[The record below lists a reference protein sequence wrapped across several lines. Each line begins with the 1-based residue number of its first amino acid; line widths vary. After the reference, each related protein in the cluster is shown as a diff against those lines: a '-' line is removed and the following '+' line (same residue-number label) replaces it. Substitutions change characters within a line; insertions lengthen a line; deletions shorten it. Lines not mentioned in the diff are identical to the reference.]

1 MIQTGFESR
10 VKIQQII
17 ENQLPEFILDESPK
31 FIDFLKQYYISQ
43 EYQSGP
49 VDIAENL
56 DQYLKL
62 DNLTPEVVVDNT
74 FLQNDINS
82 TVGIITVTSTKGFP
96 QTYGLLKIDDEVI
109 TYTGITTNTFTGCI
123 RGFSGITNYHNDLN
137 QEELIFSKTISTDH
151 KNKSSIQNLSSLF
164 LKEFYKKLKYTFVPG
179 LEEVDFVSNL
189 NVGNFIREVKSLYQS
204 KGTNESFR
212 ILFNVLYGVN
222 PRVVNLEEF
231 LIKPSSAQFIRREI
245 VIAERISGDPSKLIG
260 QSIKKSSDTITSAS
274 ISEIEPFLRN
284 NRQYYK
290 ISLFVGYTDVSAVEG
305 NFTITPSTRCLE
317 TVSIGSSVISVD
329 STIGFAGIGTIISGN
344 NTITY
349 QSKSINQF
357 FGCIGITSTIS
368 STNDVRSDEF
378 YYGYENGDTSKK
390 VELRLTGVLSKFV
403 QTSDSL
409 NLDEGQIIFV
419 KTIGDLIKNPETNQ
433 TYKEIFANSWIYN
446 TRSRYQIKDGSTN
459 YTLVSPIDRSSL
471 KIGDE
476 FQLLNRGSNVGIP
489 TANITKINSSE
500 NSIGINLGTLNANQK
515 YDIRRKLNT
524 ASSLNVPIK
533 FGNNTVLSDIQN
545 LYVDDDYAYVASN
558 SLPSNGNDLYTY
570 NITTKIKSLL
580 GIGLTDNYTL
590 IQYTENSSPFITGD
604 RVYYQP
610 SGTPIVGLDTGD
622 YYVENIS
629 DPKGIRLYYSKSFIG
644 SNNYITFKDSSFNN
658 NHKFTLYS
666 QKSEIIGPQKL
677 LKKFPLVENIDT
689 GNGEITLPGP
699 IGMLINGVEISNY
712 KSNDKIYY
720 GPLESIN
727 VLNGGSNFDV
737 INPPIISI
745 SSGIGVTALVNPVI
759 SGSIQ
764 KVYIDSQ
771 DYDIDKIVSIG
782 VSGGNGSGAVLQ
794 PIVTKR
800 QRSILFDGRLIE
812 NSGGIS
818 STTRQLTFINNHNL
832 NNGEPLIY
840 NSNGN
845 LGIGIGTTPGTLV
858 NEATYYVKIDN
869 NKTIRLYQS
878 NSDYN
883 SGINTVSF
891 NAVNTSGIHKF
902 RTASYKNTVSEIKVL
917 NGGEYTNRK
926 LIVSPTGISTSYH
939 SVTFKNHAF
948 KSGELVNYNY
958 QTSTIGISTLP
969 QYYILNENENSFKLC
984 DAGIGGTNTD
994 NYNRKNYV
1002 RFSSS
1007 GSGYQYFSYPDI
1019 SVSILYSPVG
1029 FGTTTQEY
1037 KSLIAT
1043 PIVKGKIID
1052 TYLYESGTG
1061 YGSSILNLEKKPII
1075 LIKNGKEAQLKPII
1089 INGEINSVNIQYGG
1103 KEYYSIPDLIIED
1116 YSGSGSGADLRPVIA
1131 NGKISDIKIVNS
1143 GIGYSSTST
1152 IIKVKSSGSNAVFD
1166 TKIRSLTVN
1175 HNQKFGDEF
1184 LFERGNELHYSVSGY
1199 FEKLRTS
1206 FNDNGSVSKII
1217 GWSYDGNP
1225 IYGPYGYTDPENSNS
1240 IPKLLSS
1247 GYELEVNNIIDRP
1260 EFPAG
1265 FFVEDYTYT
1274 NSGDLDENNG
1284 RFGKT
1289 PEFPNGVYAYFA
1301 TLDSVSNPKF
1311 PYFIGDKYRTNTLEE
1326 NLTLDQSFD
1335 FNNSDLLRNTLP
1347 YKISDDYADNDFI
1360 IETSEFTNQESVVE
1374 SVTSGNVNE
1383 INIINPGSNYKVND
1397 VLNFDDKNTG
1407 GGGLIA
1413 RVSSISGKDIVK
1425 LDTTVQTY
1433 ENSIFTWNNDNQVKV
1448 TILPYHDL
1456 LNGDFVVISGFST
1469 SLNKLNNSYKIGLSS
1484 YYSNVLKNIPSSTAG
1499 FSTEIYITQIP
1510 IKVSVG
1516 SSISIGSEKLKVL
1529 EVFENLNIIKVQRG
1543 STGISHTATTKIN
1556 FIPDSFTISEKI
1568 DYFDSKVNNKVFFNP
1583 TQSVGVGTIAGITS
1597 SITFKFGDSNI
1608 TRIVPTQGIYI
1619 ENHPFA
1625 HNEYVVL
1632 TLPSPISISTS
1643 PTGNE
1648 FSIPTNVY
1656 VSNKNKNTIGIKTN
1670 LTSSEIYFRNNGDNN
1685 NNYSIE
1691 SQYSQIKGRVE
1702 RIKSVV
1708 SVSTYHG
1715 LINNDVINLEVKPNL
1730 SVGVGTSVS
1739 VYVKRYLNTGNILIN
1754 PIGFNSTG
1762 INTSTN
1768 TITINSHNLKTGD
1781 KILYSSNVL
1790 PSGLTTDFYYVYKI
1804 NDNSIKLS
1812 QTYLDSKNSPP
1823 SIVSIASTGGSN
1835 QSISLVNPQIKI
1847 IRNNNLVFNLSDSS
1861 LSGYKF
1867 KLYYDKNYKN
1877 EFVSIATTS
1886 AFTLSGIGT
1895 VGVSSTA
1902 SITINYNEEIPTKLY
1917 YNLEKF
1923 GSISTTD
1930 TSVNNYSEILF
1941 ENSEYNSTYNIS
1953 GIGSTTFSISL
1964 TKIPE
1969 KLTYSQNECDILRY
1983 NTTSISAKGP
1993 IHKINIVSGG
2003 SGYKKFP
2010 IFIGS
2015 NSQNGEDAYVVPKS
2029 KTIGN
2034 VKELRIINEGF
2045 EYSSDKTLQPIAYI
2059 SPLITI
2065 KNSNTID
2072 SITVINGGKG
2082 YTDAPNISIVNS
2094 TTGEKINSGIL
2105 NAKLSG
2111 NSIDSVNIIQ
2121 YPKGLPEKTVRL
2133 VAENNTNGVSIQR
2146 IESSSS
2152 GIFTCYITTPTING
2166 ISTFI
2171 TSPFSGGDKVFVEGI
2186 IKIGSNGSGFNSE
2199 DYNYQFFNV
2208 TNYNNSGL
2216 LDKVT
2221 IDISGLTTN
2230 TGIAK
2235 TIQDSISNIIK
2246 STDYPEFKVSQTPS
2260 FFNVGEKLSSKGV
2273 SRDLKIISTNNSF
2286 IKVFGSYSPSIE
2298 EIIVGNE
2305 TGNIAT
2311 IDEITYSVGKFKVD
2325 YSVEKNLGWF
2335 DDIGKLSQDNQVIPD
2350 NDYYQN
2356 LSYTVKSPI
2365 TYQNSKTQINSLL
2378 HTSGLK
2384 NFSDTGITST
2394 SKSGILTSR
2403 NAMSVVYD
2411 IIEENRVDTIYDFDL
2426 ALDIDV
2432 VGNSSKFLKLK
2443 TKKLSDYI
2451 ECKTN
2456 VVLKIDDISRQFSN
2470 LDGEPSEFINLIE
2483 LNSTPDYNNILV
2495 RVSNYDNSQIQLSE
2509 LIILNDTNNSFIAEK
2524 STIANS
2530 GIGLTHIPG
2539 EEYGSFSIVKNDS
2552 GKSYLQF
2559 IPDDPYSTDYDIK
2572 FIKSNFNSSDVGI
2585 GTTSIG
2591 FINLTGSNIINAS
2604 SGISTSIISVDSSKF
2619 SSLLANVQVTD
2630 STANLMNFV
2639 EVYLKYDGTNTYISE
2654 YYFDSESSS
2663 NYSGNFIG
2671 TFGSNISSGILS
2683 LNYKNNSANIVNI
2696 RSRIVGFG
2704 TTAIGVGAHRFILP
2718 NQIVGNERSAI
2729 YQSTYSSTV
2738 SSASTI
2744 ISLNKSNF
2752 NAIKSLVDVSV
2763 GSTNALHQIMMIHD
2777 NNNIY
2782 VQQSPFLSIGSTSG
2796 IGTFGGEYSGN
2807 NFELKFYPDSGINSE
2822 IKILSFNQCLY
2833 STLDSLNIAP
2843 NFTYGTVTDSI
2854 DIIFYNAINGDR
2866 INRLD
2871 FDLKSDDIPIF
2882 AKTFN
2887 PEDSL
2892 ILNPT
2897 TGVFTIENHFFSP
2910 SEELI
2915 YTPKSTF
2922 IGVGASSV
2930 GIGSTLNSV
2939 GIVTTLL
2946 PSDVYVIRTSE
2957 NKFKL
2962 STRKDYAA
2970 LGIGV
2975 TFTSVGL
2982 GNVHQLEMKKKN
2994 EKVLI
2999 TIDNIVQYPLLF
3011 TPISHSLSE
3020 NNGQISATSS
3030 IFSLSGISTIVPRDI
3045 LKIDNEYMG
3054 IINVGLGT
3062 TSIGPITNNGSF
3074 NLIEVKRGF
3083 VGSSATSHT
3092 DSTEAR
3098 IYKGSYNIVNNK
3110 IFFSESPRGNPQ
3122 IERDSSN
3129 LIFETSDFT
3138 GRVFLRNNYTSN
3150 QIYDDISS
3158 KFTGI
3163 GRTFT
3168 LTVGGA
3174 NTVGLG
3180 STGGNGILFINGVF
3194 QTPTTLNNPQNN
3206 FKIIE
3211 NSGISSVIFSGITSS
3226 NSDIILTSEFDVNQN
3241 QTPRGGII
3249 VSLGSSSGLGYAPLV
3264 GANVFGKVGV
3274 GGSIIS
3280 IVSTATTGSAFAIST
3295 ATYHKTTGLLDVT
3308 TTTPHQFAYT
3318 NVKQVT
3324 LIGLQFSCPVN
3335 ESFLTT
3341 VTTTGQTVGIGS
3353 TVIFVD
3359 SVSDVSIG
3367 SSISITGKLTNIP
3380 VVSVGNTFVRIGT
3393 SSTIGSTIG
3402 SGIAV
3407 TFSTH
3412 YSGITTTIFPEGVTG
3427 IGKTFTIKSI
3437 GTTTSFTIDAGIS
3450 TIPHNYVGQGTVFS
3464 FYGDLTPGSGYNG
3477 IVAIGV
3483 SVYQSGHIGDTAIIT
3498 ASVGA
3503 GGTLSFTVGAGGTGY
3518 TNPQIFVSEPSYEN
3532 LNVVGVS
3539 RLGIGATTKTG
3550 IGLLLNVEVGASSTT
3565 GIGSTYFEV
3574 SKFNISR
3581 QGYSFQRGDVFK
3593 PVGLVTAK
3601 GLNSPLSEFKLTVID
3616 TFSDSFAAWQ
3626 FGQFDFIDSIKNY
3639 QDGVRTRF
3647 SLFYND
3653 ELLSFEK
3660 LEGSIVN
3667 LSNALLI
3674 IINGVIQDP
3683 ETAYVF
3689 DGGTSFAF
3697 TTAPKTEDNVAIFF
3711 YKGTAGD
3718 DTSEINDIKET
3729 LQRGDVVQV
3738 LKNNSIS
3745 KTITQDK
3752 RTVFDISGSD
3762 RFETNLYSKQGV
3774 DSNNY
3779 KPLSWI
3785 KQKVDQKINGELFSK
3800 SRDSL
3805 ESLVFPTAKIIGD
3818 FSTTD
3823 TQIFVD
3829 NSDFFKYG
3837 TPNLTDALIVSGSLD
3852 TVSAGITA
3860 VVSGLGTVQSL
3871 IINNPGSGYTGNLV
3885 TLKISP
3891 PPVILEKIGNVIV
3904 GVGSTAIAT
3913 ITVGAGG
3920 TLTTP
3925 ITITNPGFGYLTSK
3939 NNYHPFPTDGYAW
3952 ATQQGNTQFRSI
3964 ISQGIVSAGSTLGN
3978 TPLQMIV
3985 TGDDPHIITYNSPTY
4000 NIALATKGQTWTFS
4014 VYAKANELTTGEL
4027 FLFEANS
4034 SGVYIDFTMVT
4045 IDIKTDWKRF
4055 SITRPI
4061 INSNTSFVQ
4070 VRVDGTPNYDSGN
4083 GKIIWW
4089 DGFQVERSSTVG
4101 IFTSGSTTTALSIP
4115 KVIAP
4120 LPDPIY
4126 ENISTINTNT
4136 ITGFSGIIT
4145 GITTTEG
4152 IGGNPLALKFNL
4164 TGPSG
4169 YSGLQIGY
4177 PIYIFDTRIGSGLT
4191 SINNSNSAIVGIG
4204 TTFLD
4209 NIYIISAFSSS
4220 GTSGIITCNILSTTS
4235 VVGLASTG
4243 NTSNPVGKYSW
4254 GKLSG
4259 FSRSS
4264 SPISIGVT
4272 GNTIDVGLS
4281 TFPTIQRRKSGLRKT
4296 GALSK
4301 LL

>member
-31 FIDFLKQYYISQ
+31 VIDFLKQYYISQ
-43 EYQSGP
+43 EYQGGP

-96 QTYGLLKIDDEVI
+96 QKYGLLKVDDEVI
-109 TYTGITTNTFTGCI
+109 TYTGITTNSFTGCI

-137 QEELIFSKTISTDH
+137 QEELIFSKTTSSDH

-189 NVGNFIREVKSLYQS
+189 NVGNFIRQAKSFYQS

-260 QSIKKSSDTITSAS
+260 QTIRKSSDTITGAS

-290 ISLFVGYTDVSAVEG
+290 ISLFVGYDDISAVEG

-317 TVSIGSSVISVD
+317 TVYIGSSVISVD
-329 STIGFAGIGTIISGN
+329 STIGFPENGKIISGK

-357 FGCIGITSTIS
+357 FECSGIQYTIS
-368 STNDVRSDEF
+368 TKDDIRSDEF
-378 YYGYENGDTSKK
+378 YYGYENGDITKK

-409 NLDEGQIIFV
+409 NLDEGETISV
-419 KTIGDLIKNPETNQ
+419 KTIGDLIQNPETNQ

-446 TRSRYQIKDGSTN
+446 TRSRYQIKDGSIN

-471 KIGDE
+471 KIGDKLE
-476 FQLLNRGSNVGIP
+476 LLNRESNVGIS
-489 TANITKINSSE
+489 TGTIATINPSE
-500 NSIGINLGTLNANQK
+500 NSITTDLGTLDANQK

-545 LYVDDDYAYVASN
+545 LYVDDNYAYVASN
-558 SLPSNGNDLYTY
+558 SLPSDGNTSYTY
-570 NITTKIKSLL
+570 QITTKIKSLV
-580 GIGLTDNYTL
+580 GTGLTANYTL
-590 IQYTENSSPFITGD
+590 IQYDPDSSPFITGD

-610 SGTPIVGLDTGD
+610 SGTPIVGLGTGD

-629 DPKGIRLYYSKSFIG
+629 NPKGIRLYFSKSFIG
-644 SNNYITFKDSSFNN
+644 SDNYITFADSNFNAGI
-658 NHKFTLYS
+658 HTFTLYS
-666 QKSEIIGPQKL
+666 QKSGIIGPQKL
-677 LKKFPLVENIDT
+677 LKKFPLIGNIDT
-689 GNGEITLPGP
+689 GNGEPTLPGP

-745 SSGIGVTALVNPVI
+745 SSGIGITALVHPVI

-782 VSGGNGSGAVLQ
+782 VSGGNGSGAFLQ

-832 NNGEPLIY
+832 NNGEQIIY

-845 LGIGIGTTPGTLV
+845 LGIGIGTTPGTLI
-858 NEATYYVKIDN
+858 NETTYYVKVDN

-878 NSDYN
+878 NLDYN

-891 NAVNTSGIHKF
+891 NAVNTSGIHRF

-926 LIVSPTGISTSYH
+926 LIVSPTGISTTYNN
-939 SVTFKNHAF
+939 VTFKNHGF
-948 KSGELVNYNY
+948 KDGELVNYNY

-994 NYNRKNYV
+994 NYDRKNYV
-1002 RFSSS
+1002 RFSST

-1019 SVSILYSPVG
+1019 SVSITYSPVG

-1037 KSLIAT
+1037 KSLITT
-1043 PIVKGKIID
+1043 PVVKGKIID
-1052 TYLYESGTG
+1052 AYLYESGTG

-1075 LIKNGKEAQLKPII
+1075 TIKNGREAQLKPII

-1103 KEYYSIPDLIIED
+1103 QEYYSIPDLIIED
-1116 YSGSGSGADLRPVIA
+1116 SSGSGSGADLRPVII

-1175 HNQKFGDEF
+1175 HNKKFGDEF
-1184 LFERGNELHYSVSGY
+1184 LFEKDGQLQYSISRY
-1199 FEKLRTS
+1199 FDQLRTS
-1206 FNDNGSVSKII
+1206 FNDNGNVSKII
-1217 GWSYDGNP
+1217 GWAYDGNP

-1240 IPKLLSS
+1240 PPKLLSS
-1247 GYELEVNNIIDRP
+1247 GYELKVNNVIDRP
-1260 EFPAG
+1260 QFPEE

-1301 TLDSVSNPKF
+1301 TLDSVTLNPKF
-1311 PYFIGDKYRTNTLEE
+1311 PYFIGNTYRSNTLSE
-1326 NLTLDQSFD
+1326 NSILNQSFD
-1335 FNNSDLLRNTLP
+1335 FNNSNLLRNTLP
-1347 YKISDDYADNDFI
+1347 YKISDNYADNDFI

-1383 INIINPGSNYKVND
+1383 FNIINPGSDYKVND

-1413 RVSSISGKDIVK
+1413 KVSSISGKDIVK

-1469 SLNKLNNSYKIGLSS
+1469 SLNKLNNYYKIGVSS

-1499 FSTEIYITQIP
+1499 FSTEIYVTQIP
-1510 IKVSVG
+1510 TKVSVG
-1516 SSISIGSEKLKVL
+1516 SSITIGSETLKIL

-1543 STGISHTATTKIN
+1543 YTGISHTATTPIN
-1556 FIPDSFTISEKI
+1556 FIPDSFIISQKI

-1583 TQSVGVGTIAGITS
+1583 KQSVGVGTTAGITN
-1597 SITFKFGDSNI
+1597 SITFKFGDSNV

-1619 ENHPFA
+1619 ENHPFVN
-1625 HNEYVVL
+1625 NESVLL
-1632 TLPSPISISTS
+1632 TLANDNPDKISISTS
-1643 PTGNE
+1643 STGTP
-1648 FSIPTNVY
+1648 FDIPTNVY
-1656 VSNKNKNTIGIKTN
+1656 VTNKNINVIGIKTTLN
-1670 LTSSEIYFRNNGDNN
+1670 SSEVYFTNNGSNN

-1691 SQYSQIKGRVE
+1691 SQYSQIKGRVD
-1702 RIKSVV
+1702 RIKSIV
-1708 SVSTYHG
+1708 SVSTYHE
-1715 LINNDVINLEVKPNL
+1715 LANNDVINLEVKPNL
-1730 SVGVGTSVS
+1730 SVGIGTSTS
-1739 VYVKRYLNTGNILIN
+1739 IYVKRDSNTGNILIN

-1768 TITINSHNLKTGD
+1768 IITINSHNLKTGD

-1790 PSGLTTDFYYVYKI
+1790 PSGLSTDFYYVYKV

-1812 QTYLDSKNSPP
+1812 QTYLDSKNIPP

-1835 QSISLVNPQIKI
+1835 QSISLVNPQIKT

-1877 EFVSIATTS
+1877 EFVSIASTS
-1886 AFTLSGIGT
+1886 TFTLVGIGT

-1902 SITINYNEEIPTKLY
+1902 SITVNYNEELPTKLY
-1917 YNLEKF
+1917 YNLEKS

-1969 KLTYSQNECDILRY
+1969 KLIYSENECDILRY
-1983 NTTSISAKGP
+1983 NTNSISAKGP

-2003 SGYKKFP
+2003 SGYKKLP
-2010 IFIGS
+2010 IF
-2015 NSQNGEDAYVVPKS
+2015 NGLNTKNGKDAYIVPKS
-2029 KTIGN
+2029 KNIGN
-2034 VKELRIINEGF
+2034 IKELRIINEGF

-2072 SITVINGGKG
+2072 SIIVTNGGKG
-2082 YTDAPNISIVNS
+2082 YTNAPNISIVNS
-2094 TTGEKINSGIL
+2094 TTGQKINSGIL

-2121 YPKGLPEKTVRL
+2121 YPKGLPEKTVKL

-2171 TSPFSGGDKVFVEGI
+2171 TSPFSAGDLVFVEGI
-2186 IKIGSNGSGFNSE
+2186 EKIGSNGSGFNSE
-2199 DYNYQFFNV
+2199 DYNYKFFTV
-2208 TNYNNSGL
+2208 DNYNNSGI

-2221 IDISGLTTN
+2221 IDITGLTTN

-2235 TIQDSISNIIK
+2235 TIQDSIANIIK
-2246 STDYPEFKVSQTPS
+2246 STDYPEFKVSQTSS
-2260 FFNVGEKLSSKGV
+2260 FFNIGEKLSSKGV

-2286 IKVFGSYSPSIE
+2286 IKVFGSYNPSIE

-2311 IDEITYSVGKFKVD
+2311 IDQIEYSVGKFKVD
-2325 YSVEKNLGWF
+2325 YSVEKNLGWS

-2365 TYQNSKTQINSLL
+2365 EYQDSKTPINSLL

-2394 SKSGILTSR
+2394 SKSGILTST

-2432 VGNSSKFLKLK
+2432 VGSSSKFLKLK
-2443 TKKLSDYI
+2443 TKKLADYI

-2456 VVLKIDDISRQFSN
+2456 VVLKVDDISRQFSN
-2470 LDGEPSEFINLIE
+2470 LDGEPSEFINLIK
-2483 LNSTPDYNNILV
+2483 LNSTESYNNILV

-2509 LIILNDTNNSFIAEK
+2509 LIILNDKTDSVVAEK
-2524 STIANS
+2524 STLVNS
-2530 GIGLTHIPG
+2530 GIGLTHISG
-2539 EEYGSFSIVKNDS
+2539 EQYGNFSIVKNAS
-2552 GKSYLQF
+2552 GETYLQF

-2572 FIKSNFNSSDVGI
+2572 VIKSNFNSTDVGI

-2591 FINLTGSNIINAS
+2591 FIDLTGSNKKAS

-2619 SSLLANVQVTD
+2619 SSLLANVEIID
-2630 STANLMNFV
+2630 STANSINFV
-2639 EVYLKYDGTNTYISE
+2639 EVYLNHDGTNTYISE

-2671 TFGSNISSGILS
+2671 TFGANISSGTLS
-2683 LNYKNNSANIVNI
+2683 LNYKNNSSNSVDI

-2718 NQIVGNERSAI
+2718 NQIAGNERSAI
-2729 YQSTYSSTV
+2729 YQSNYSSTV
-2738 SSASTI
+2738 SLASTI

-2752 NAIKSLVDVSV
+2752 NAIKSLVEVSV
-2763 GSTNALHQIMMIHD
+2763 GSTSALHQVMMIHD
-2777 NNNIY
+2777 NNDIY

-2796 IGTFGGEYSGN
+2796 IGTFGGEYSGDN
-2807 NFELKFYPDSGINSE
+2807 LQLKFYPDSGINSQ

-2833 STLDSLNIAP
+2833 STLDSINIAP
-2843 NFTYGTVTDSI
+2843 NLTYGTVTDSI
-2854 DIIFYNAINGDR
+2854 DLIFYNAINGDR

-2871 FDLKSDDIPIF
+2871 FDLKNENIPIF
-2882 AKTFN
+2882 AKTFDPPN
-2887 PEDSL
+2887 SS
-2892 ILNPT
+2892 ILNLS
-2897 TGVFTIENHFFSP
+2897 TGKFTIKNHFFSP
-2910 SEELI
+2910 LEELI

-2930 GIGSTLNSV
+2930 GIGSTLNSA

-2946 PSDVYVIRTSE
+2946 PSDVYVIKISE
-2957 NKFKL
+2957 NEFKL
-2962 STRKDYAA
+2962 STRKDYAV

-2982 GNVHQLEMKKKN
+2982 GNAHQLEMKKKN

-2999 TIDNIVQYPLLF
+2999 TIDNVVQYPLLF
-3011 TPISHSLSE
+3011 TPTSHTLSG
-3020 NNGQISATSS
+3020 NGGQISAVSS

-3062 TSIGPITNNGSF
+3062 TNVGPITNNGSF
-3074 NLIEVKRGF
+3074 NLVEVRRGL
-3083 VGSSATSHT
+3083 VGSSATSHN
-3092 DSTEAR
+3092 DSTQAR
-3098 IYKGSYNIVNNK
+3098 IYKGSYNIVDNK

-3122 IERDSSN
+3122 IERDASN
-3129 LIFETSDFT
+3129 LRFETSDFT
-3138 GRVFLRNNYTSN
+3138 GRVFLRNDYTSN

-3158 KFTGI
+3158 QFTGI

-3180 STGGNGILFINGVF
+3180 TSGGSGILFINGVF

-3206 FKIIE
+3206 FKITE
-3211 NSGISSVIFSGITSS
+3211 NSGISSVIFSGVTIPNT
-3226 NSDIILTSEFDVNQN
+3226 NSIFTSEFDVNQN

-3264 GANVFGKVGV
+3264 GAAVTAVVGA
-3274 GGSIIS
+3274 GGSI
-3280 IVSTATTGSAFAIST
+3280 VS
-3295 ATYHKTTGLLDVT
+3295 
-3308 TTTPHQFAYT
+3308 
-3318 NVKQVT
+3318 
-3324 LIGLQFSCPVN
+3324 
-3335 ESFLTT
+3335 
-3341 VTTTGQTVGIGS
+3341 VGIG
-3353 TVIFVD
+3353 
-3359 SVSDVSIG
+3359 
-3367 SSISITGKLTNIP
+3367 
-3380 VVSVGNTFVRIGT
+3380 
-3393 SSTIGSTIG
+3393 
-3402 SGIAV
+3402 
-3407 TFSTH
+3407 
-3412 YSGITTTIFPEGVTG
+3412 TTDKV
-3427 IGKTFTIKSI
+3427 
-3437 GTTTSFTIDAGIS
+3437 
-3450 TIPHNYVGQGTVFS
+3450 
-3464 FYGDLTPGSGYNG
+3464 GSGYNG
-3477 IVAIGV
+3477 IVSIGV
-3483 SVYQSGHIGDTAIIT
+3483 SVYENGHTGSAATIS
-3498 ASVGA
+3498 ASIGA
-3503 GGTLSFTVGAGGTGY
+3503 GGTLGFTIIGGGTGY
-3518 TNPQIFVSEPSYEN
+3518 SNPQIFVSEPSYEN

-3574 SKFNISR
+3574 SKFSISR

-3601 GLNSPLSEFKLTVID
+3601 GLNSPLSEFQLTVID
-3616 TFSDSFAAWQ
+3616 TFTDSFAAWQ
-3626 FGQFDFIDSIKNY
+3626 FGEFDFIDSIKNY

-3647 SLFYND
+3647 PLFYND

-3660 LEGSIVN
+3660 LDNSLVN
-3667 LSNALLI
+3667 LSNALFI
-3674 IINGVIQDP
+3674 VINGIVQDP
-3683 ETAYVF
+3683 EVAYRF
-3689 DGGTSFAF
+3689 DGGTSFVF
-3697 TTAPKTEDNVAIFF
+3697 TTAPKPEDNVSVFF

-3718 DTSEINDIKET
+3718 DVELFDDIKET
-3729 LQRGDVVQV
+3729 LKRGDTVQV
-3738 LKNNSIS
+3738 LKNNSIFE
-3745 KTITQDK
+3745 TITQDK
-3752 RTVFDISGSD
+3752 RTIFDISGSD
-3762 RFETNLYSKQGV
+3762 KFETNLYSKQGV
-3774 DSNNY
+3774 DSKNY
-3779 KPLSWI
+3779 KPLSWN
-3785 KQKVDQKINGELFSK
+3785 KQKIDQKINGELVYK

-3805 ESLVFPTAKIIGD
+3805 ESSIFPTAKIIGD

-3829 NSDFFKYG
+3829 NADFFKYG
-3837 TPNLTDALIVSGSLD
+3837 TPNLTDALIVSGSPD
-3852 TVSAGITA
+3852 PVSAGITA

-3885 TLKISP
+3885 TLKISS
-3891 PPVILEKIGNVIV
+3891 PPVI
-3904 GVGSTAIAT
+3904 GVGIGTKATAT
-3913 ITVGAGG
+3913 VTVGAGG

-3925 ITITNPGFGYLTSK
+3925 IIITNPGFGYT
-3939 NNYHPFPTDGYAW
+3939 
-3952 ATQQGNTQFRSI
+3952 
-3964 ISQGIVSAGSTLGN
+3964 TL
-3978 TPLQMIV
+3978 
-3985 TGDDPHIITYNSPTY
+3985 NS
-4000 NIALATKGQTWTFS
+4000 
-4014 VYAKANELTTGEL
+4014 
-4027 FLFEANS
+4027 
-4034 SGVYIDFTMVT
+4034 
-4045 IDIKTDWKRF
+4045 
-4055 SITRPI
+4055 
-4061 INSNTSFVQ
+4061 
-4070 VRVDGTPNYDSGN
+4070 
-4083 GKIIWW
+4083 
-4089 DGFQVERSSTVG
+4089 
-4101 IFTSGSTTTALSIP
+4101 P

-4120 LPDPIY
+4120 LQDPIY
-4126 ENISTINTNT
+4126 ENISTITLVN
-4136 ITGFSGIIT
+4136 GFSGIVT
-4145 GITTTEG
+4145 GITTTTG
-4152 IGGNPLALKFNL
+4152 IGGNPLALKFHL

-4169 YSGLQIGY
+4169 YSGMQIGY

-4191 SINNSNSAIVGIG
+4191 SINTSNSAIVGIG

-4220 GTSGIITCNILSTTS
+4220 GTVGIITCNILSTTS

-4243 NTSNPVGKYSW
+4243 STSNPVGKYSW
-4254 GKLSG
+4254 GRLSG
-4259 FSRSS
+4259 ISRSVS
-4264 SPISIGVT
+4264 SISIGVT

-4281 TFPTIQRRKSGLRKT
+4281 TFSTIQRRKSGLRKT